1 MRDTPNPPHPLA
13 CLRHA
18 DSYAIMGSASEVC
31 PKPEDLHRFGL
42 LFIPGRP
49 PMSTFPAPRT
59 LTERIQ
65 GAHLNLKLA
74 RQSGN
79 PDIIAAAERIL
90 NQLLDRLPRPTR
102 QE

>member
-1 MRDTPNPPHPLA
+1 MSAFPP
-13 CLRHA
+13 
-18 DSYAIMGSASEVC
+18 
-31 PKPEDLHRFGL
+31 
-42 LFIPGRP
+42 
-49 PMSTFPAPRT
+49 PRT
-59 LTERIQ
+59 LTERIE
-65 GAHLNLKLA
+65 GAYFNLKLA

>member
-1 MRDTPNPPHPLA
+1 MPSLGRQVKCAQSPKT
-13 CLRHA
+13 
-18 DSYAIMGSASEVC
+18 STGSGFYS
-31 PKPEDLHRFGL
+31 F
-42 LFIPGRP
+42 PGRP
-49 PMSTFPAPRT
+49 TMSTFPAPRT

-74 RQSGN
+74 RQAGN

-90 NQLLDRLPRPTR
+90 NQLVDRLPRSTS